1 MAQRRAGSNGHP
13 RNGNGTVAAPR
24 LFHRTKLGRI
34 YHGDSLRVFADL
46 IEPQSVDL
54 VMTSPPFGLVRK
66 KDYGNADAHEYL
78 EWFRPFA
85 DCFRKAIKPAGS
97 LVVDIGGA
105 WIPGQRGDNVYD
117 PIV

>member
-1 MAQRRAGSNGHP
+1 M
-13 RNGNGTVAAPR
+13 
-24 LFHRTKLGRI
+24 
-34 YHGDSLRVFADL
+34 FADL